1 MTTTSTQRR
10 MVRILAMVPWILANP
25 YPMVSEVI
33 QRFGYRNKSEL
44 AKDLSLL
51 FVCGV
56 PGYGP
61 DDLIWAC
68 IDDDLVIL
76 EAADYFSQP
85 LHLTPPEALGL
96 LSAGMAVAGTSYG
109 EPALTSAVRKLASV
123 VFPDDRAVIGAELP
137 TEPTHLADLQK
148 ATREHRAVRIT
159 YLSAGTNQTSD
170 RVVEPLISYA
180 SMGHWYL
187 SAQCR
192 LAKDHRTFRIDRIRT
207 LTLTAETF
215 VPPPDADRPEI
226 GFAPPADAIE
236 ADLDLGPGARWVAEY
251 YPVEVIKD
259 DGTEMRVRFTVSD
272 PRVAARLLVRLGKR
286 ARLVKGREVNQEL
299 ERLRSEILAR
309 YDES

>member
-76 EAADYFSQP
+76 EAADYFSRP

-96 LSAGMAVAGTSYG
+96 LTAGMAVDGTSYG

-123 VFPDDRAVIGAELP
+123 VFPDDRPVIGAELP
-137 TEPTHLADLQK
+137 TEPKHLADLQK
-148 ATREHRAVRIT
+148 ATRERRAVRIT
-159 YLSAGTNQTSD
+159 YLSAGTNRTTD
-170 RVVEPLISYA
+170 RVVEPLITYA

-192 LAKDHRTFRIDRIRT
+192 LAEDHRTFRIDRIRT
-207 LTLTAETF
+207 LTFTAETF
-215 VPPPDADRPEI
+215 TPPPDADRPEI
-226 GFAPPADAIE
+226 GFAPPADAVDAE
-236 ADLDLGPGARWVAEY
+236 LVLGPGARWVAEY
-251 YPVEVIKD
+251 YPVEVIED
-259 DGTEMRVRFTVSD
+259 DGTEMRVLFTVSD
-272 PRVAARLLVRLGKR
+272 PRVAARLLIRLGKR
-286 ARLVKGREVNQEL
+286 ARLVKGREVEQEL
-299 ERLRSEILAR
+299 GRLRSEILAR